1 MSDEIS
7 RDYRLTVRLSVDEKA
22 QLDALTERLGLD
34 MSATVRKALQ
44 LTYSCVQPLPANGH
58 FVPLDAGDVTFPIR
72 LSGKG
77 DHDR

>member
-7 RDYRLTVRLSVDEKA
+7 RNYRLTVRLSVDEKA
-22 QLDALTERLGLD
+22 QLDALTEQLGLD

-44 LTYSCVQPLPANGH
+44 LTYLGVQPLPANGH
-58 FVPLDAGDVTFPIR
+58 FVPVDADGMTFPIR